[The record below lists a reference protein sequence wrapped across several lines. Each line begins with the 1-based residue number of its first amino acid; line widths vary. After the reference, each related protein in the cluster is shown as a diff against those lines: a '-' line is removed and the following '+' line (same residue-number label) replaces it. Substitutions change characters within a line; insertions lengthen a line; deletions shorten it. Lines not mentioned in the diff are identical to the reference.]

1 MKNLISDP
9 KKPMNRVGVT
19 HSPITHYRLLITFI
33 LFTLNF
39 SLFTFNLHAQA
50 PKSFSYQA
58 VVRDAGGELVK
69 EQTVGMQISILQGSE
84 TGTAVYSE
92 THQKSTN
99 VNGLVSL
106 EIGNGTAVSG
116 NFIEIEWSDG
126 PYFVETETDPTG
138 GSNYTI
144 SGVSELL
151 SVPFALYA
159 QYAASGEPGPQGP
172 QGPAGPQGVPGPQGA
187 EGPMGPEGQQ
197 GESGT
202 GVTILGSLNDPSDLP
217 GNAEI
222 AEAFLIDGDLWV
234 WDGEEWL
241 NAGNIQGPAGAQ
253 GPQGEPGPQGEVGP
267 QGRQGESGP
276 QGPQGEPGPQGP
288 RGDMGPQGLQGPM
301 GPEGPQGIAGP
312 EGPKGD
318 SGTINWT
325 DGSGQVTSDVN
336 VGIGTNQP
344 ATLLHTYSENATD
357 GSIVFEGQFNASNH
371 GSVPV
376 EGVGTRMIWY
386 PGKSAFRAGRLDA
399 DGQGKWNTDSIG
411 LNSFAMGFNVKAS
424 GSTSIALGANTS
436 ATARTSKAWG
446 AETTAS
452 GNFSTA
458 WGNTTTASG
467 QNSTSWGEQSVA
479 SGNLSTA
486 WGLGNQAMNNNSTAW
501 GIITNA
507 MGANATAWGQN
518 SIASGLNSSSWGF
531 STNATGENSTAWG
544 NLATAS
550 AENATSWGF
559 FNNATG
565 DNSSAWGV
573 NTVASGKASTTWG
586 AHTAASGAYATALG
600 LNSVASGM
608 GAIAAGR
615 GVVAPSAY
623 EAAFG
628 VYNTEYSG
636 NDSIWF
642 GGDRI
647 FSIGNGIN
655 PSNRSDAMVIRKNGF
670 VGIGV
675 SNPSHHFSLSG
686 EGTTISIQSTNTTNA
701 RINFS
706 SQNSGSG
713 SIAYG
718 NNGFRISSPGSHGL
732 YVTQDGKAG
741 VGNIIA
747 DYDFYVNGS
756 AAKPGG
762 GPWSNFSDKQLKN
775 NIQTANKGML
785 ERLLELSVYTYEF
798 KPEAIINGMGLSG
811 NQIGFLAQ
819 EVKEVFPSWV
829 DEAGGYLTV
838 TERSFMP
845 ILVQAL
851 RELREEKNAEIAEL
865 QERIKKLETLVQSLV
880 ETSNGSQQLNA
891 ENIRK

>member
-1 MKNLISDP
+1 
-9 KKPMNRVGVT
+9 
-19 HSPITHYRLLITFI
+19 
-33 LFTLNF
+33 
-39 SLFTFNLHAQA
+39 
-50 PKSFSYQA
+50 
-58 VVRDAGGELVK
+58 
-69 EQTVGMQISILQGSE
+69 
-84 TGTAVYSE
+84 
-92 THQKSTN
+92 
-99 VNGLVSL
+99 
-106 EIGNGTAVSG
+106 
-116 NFIEIEWSDG
+116 
-126 PYFVETETDPTG
+126 
-138 GSNYTI
+138 
-144 SGVSELL
+144 
-151 SVPFALYA
+151 
-159 QYAASGEPGPQGP
+159 
-172 QGPAGPQGVPGPQGA
+172 
-187 EGPMGPEGQQ
+187 
-197 GESGT
+197 
-202 GVTILGSLNDPSDLP
+202 
-217 GNAEI
+217 
-222 AEAFLIDGDLWV
+222 
-234 WDGEEWL
+234 
-241 NAGNIQGPAGAQ
+241 
-253 GPQGEPGPQGEVGP
+253 
-267 QGRQGESGP
+267 
-276 QGPQGEPGPQGP
+276 
-288 RGDMGPQGLQGPM
+288 MGPQGLQGPM

-312 EGPKGD
+312 EGPQGD

-628 VYNTEYSG
+628 SYNTEYAG
-636 NDSIWF
+636 NDSIWSF
-642 GGDRI
+642 NDRI
-647 FSIGNGIN
+647 FSVGNGLN
-655 PSNRSDAMVIRKNGF
+655 AANRSDALVINKIGN
-670 VGIGV
+670 VGIGT
-675 SNPSHHFSLSG
+675 SNPFHRLSLSG
-686 EGTTISIQSTNTTNA
+686 TGTTLSIESTNSTNA
-701 RINFS
+701 SIHFS
-706 SQNSGSG
+706 S
-713 SIAYG
+713 G
-718 NNGFRISSPGSHGL
+718 NNGWGTINYGPDGTIRISHTDSHGL
-732 YVTQDGKAG
+732 YITQDGRVG

-747 DYDFYVNGS
+747 SYDFYVSGS

-762 GPWSNFSDKQLKN
+762 GPWSAFSDKRLKL
-775 NIQTANKGML
+775 NIQAANTGML
-785 ERLLELSVYTYEF
+785 ERLLELNVYTYEF
-798 KPEAIINGMGLSG
+798 KPEAVIKGMGLPG

-819 EVKEVFPSWV
+819 EVSEIFPFWV
-829 DEAGGYLTV
+829 DEAGDYLSI

-851 RELREEKNAEIAEL
+851 RELREEKDAEIAEL
-865 QERIKKLETLVQSLV
+865 REEKDTEIAQLRKEKDAKIAELRDEKDNEIVALQNRLENMETLLQSVV
-880 ETSNGSQQLNA
+880 EQVNGSEQLKV
-891 ENIRK
+891 ENMETKP